1 MVAFRSYSSQ
11 EFGLLGVVIPV
22 LTVRQEVDVFEIIA
36 QLLDQLAHS
45 TELFFRQ
52 KLRISIHVAGGWRDN
67 GRHTFPRDFI
77 VGDWPWKG
85 EVLHADVPCLGSIK
99 VDVVDNGSIQS

>member
-1 MVAFRSYSSQ
+1 MLQVD
-11 EFGLLGVVIPV
+11 GVY
-22 LTVRQEVDVFEIIA
+22 
-36 QLLDQLAHS
+36 
-45 TELFFRQ
+45 
-52 KLRISIHVAGGWRDN
+52 N

-99 VDVVDNGSIQS
+99 VDVVDNGSIHERGYACL